1 MRPED
6 SGQLLRQTEKPTRD
20 TRLTDLEG
28 DGNLLLCELKVESQ
42 PGRHEQPS
50 IEWTH
55 YSFWEVSVGLS
66 SPPPPKV
73 LT

>member
-55 YSFWEVSVGLS
+55 YSFWWR
-66 SPPPPKV
+66 
-73 LT
+73 